1 MTLFVG
7 LLLIAVFVIFAT
19 AMFLERL
26 SALLALPLM
35 AVCFVVIAATAD
47 VLSADNPRKAA
58 WEELNQQ
65 QQALIGDKIRH
76 SRVAVEGLLET
87 LTREGTAALGGTA
100 AERVELI
107 GLRAAELELRRR
119 ADALPNLVSRP
130 PVHPGWRSTL
140 AERMSMVPGAARI
153 QAALRAND
161 PLADDGAATRA
172 ALRDILRELETVAAG
187 FASAADRPAARSYIA
202 EHLVLTL
209 RGGAL
214 WMYATIIA
222 TLFGGMFAM
231 YVRNL
236 DLARRMVLWTAEFA
250 GERPFV
256 LTLAVFLATAAV
268 FTSLGGLGT
277 VIMLGTIILP
287 ILRSIGLSPI
297 VSSGVFLI
305 AISMGGTLYPVTRRL
320 WMDLYGVPAATL
332 DRIIL
337 STVALYALLGIAW
350 IWWGTRRGLLSSFCA
365 TSADSGKVDGGDSSA
380 DATTVSAGRVSER
393 GAGGPPAP
401 GGSSADDAPERGRIP
416 VPLAVAPLLPV
427 ALVYLAGIEE
437 ITAFTASIAYMF
449 ACVALRPGSLRVLA
463 RSLVE
468 GAQAVAPPCLLMI
481 GIGMLYVALQT
492 DAVQGY
498 LRPLL
503 ELAAPSHR
511 LSYILTFSLAAPLAL
526 YRGPLNAWGMGTAV
540 AATLLAL
547 GALPPEAVLAV
558 IIGAGM
564 LQGVC
569 DPTNT
574 ANVWIAGFQGITV
587 NRILRFT
594 VLPVWIAAATAIV
607 LFGFWFVP
615 A

>member
-1 MTLFVG
+1 MTLLIG
-7 LLLIAVFVIFAT
+7 LLLIAVFVVFAT

-35 AVCFVVIAATAD
+35 AVCFVTLAATAD
-47 VLSADNPRKAA
+47 ALNSDNPRRIA
-58 WEELNQQ
+58 WNELARQQ
-65 QQALIGDKIRH
+65 DAIIGDKIRH
-76 SRVAVEGLLET
+76 SRAAVDALLI
-87 LTREGTAALGGTA
+87 ALGRDDGGGA
-100 AERVELI
+100 AHVPPAERNELTQ
-107 GLRAAELELRRR
+107 LRAAEQELRART
-119 ADALPNLVSRP
+119 DALPNLVSRP
-130 PVHPGWRSTL
+130 PVHPGWRS
-140 AERMSMVPGAARI
+140 AFADRMARI
-153 QAALRAND
+153 PGSARMQAVLRAND
-161 PLADDGAATRA
+161 PHSNDAAGARA
-172 ALRDILRELETVAAG
+172 ALEEIRREIEAATAG
-187 FASAADRPAARSYIA
+187 ADEAKSGAGRATATSYVA

-297 VSSGVFLI
+297 VSAGVFLI

-320 WMDLYGVPAATL
+320 WMDLYGVPAPTL
-332 DRIIL
+332 DRIIGV
-337 STVALYALLGIAW
+337 TVALYALLGIAW

-365 TSADSGKVDGGDSSA
+365 VAAGGSPGGSNA
-380 DATTVSAGRVSER
+380 NA
-393 GAGGPPAP
+393 GAGTE
-401 GGSSADDAPERGRIP
+401 GGSSAGANPNDRAGGTATAPPQERIP
-416 VPLAVAPLLPV
+416 VPLAIAPLLPV

-449 ACVALRPGSLRVLA
+449 ACVAWRPGSLRVLA

-503 ELAAPSHR
+503 EMVAPSRR
-511 LSYILTFSLAAPLAL
+511 LAYILTFSLAAPLAL

-540 AATLLAL
+540 ASTLLAL

-574 ANVWIAGFQGITV
+574 ANVWIAGFQGVTV

-594 VLPVWIAAATAIV
+594 LLPVWIAAAAAIV
-607 LFGFWFVP
+607 LFGLWFVP